1 MFISY
6 CRDGKGIIATGYSAK
21 MSPQFEEWFYTLP
34 QNEQNEISLDIYVLI
49 YCYLKGFI
57 GDDLLSV
64 SSKEKRSARV
74 VPWEFT
80 KIKKSKEFVKWL
92 ASLDKPTRIMALK
105 RIDRFRGDKK
115 LAGQELTRDSIQGKP
130 ATTELKFGPKLGY
143 RIYIYPYHNE
153 KQGTDKLL
161 CLVLGGSQSGS
172 KGRDPKK
179 QKDDGIRAD
188 EMINDPNFNP
198 YTWRDYYPLPENF
211 GEKKKK

>member
-143 RIYIYPYHNE
+143 RI
-153 KQGTDKLL
+153 
-161 CLVLGGSQSGS
+161 
-172 KGRDPKK
+172 
-179 QKDDGIRAD
+179 
-188 EMINDPNFNP
+188 
-198 YTWRDYYPLPENF
+198 
-211 GEKKKK
+211 